1 MKVLLYGRN
10 RHDPFVSVLQM
21 NARLFRI
28 HRLRFQQD
36 YACNN
41 LEAISDTVLNFLKQY
56 VLLFAVGR
64 PFRAP
69 RRAAG

>member
-1 MKVLLYGRN
+1 MHGGVAVRT
-10 RHDPFVSVLQM
+10 DPLVSVLQM

-41 LEAISDTVLNFLKQY
+41 LEAISDTVLNFLKQRPS
-56 VLLFAVGR
+56 VAVGR